1 MTDPELDAL
10 AAMLGLTLQPGW
22 HDGVRLNLA
31 ASLRLAALV
40 AEFPLDDEDD
50 QAPVFSA

>member
-1 MTDPELDAL
+1 MNDAELDAL
-10 AAMLGLTLQPGW
+10 AATLGLTLQADW
-22 HDGVRLNLA
+22 REGVRLNLS

-40 AEFPLDDEDD
+40 ADFPLDDEDD